1 MISYELR
8 RSKRRTISVEIQASA
23 IVIVRAP
30 MRLPLIEVERFLAL
44 RQTWISAQ
52 LQKLDRR
59 RAVIPQRTH
68 EQQFYH
74 RGGLLTW
81 GWQGAD
87 VPVPKRVATVPAAQ
101 RWIEGWQRDQAQV
114 LFEEMLRDYVPSIGV
129 HGLRYAG
136 LKLRKMKR
144 RWGSCTRTGIITL
157 NEHLIR
163 VPDACIRGVI
173 VHELCHLV
181 HMDHGKQFRQLV
193 ADVYPEHKLADE
205 LLDCWTSVLG
215 AGADLVEG

>member
-1 MISYELR
+1 MISYELF
-8 RSKRRTISVEIQASA
+8 RSKRRTISVEVQSSA
-23 IVIVRAP
+23 RVVVRAP
-30 MRLPLIEVERFLAL
+30 LRVPLYEIERFLAL
-44 RQTWISAQ
+44 RQDWIEVQ
-52 LQKLDRR
+52 LSRVARR
-59 RAVIPQRTH
+59 RSIVPQRTH
-68 EQQFYH
+68 PREFYH
-74 RGGLLTW
+74 RGNLITW
-81 GWQGAD
+81 GWQGANL
-87 VPVPKRVATVPAAQ
+87 AVPARITEDESAR
-101 RWIEGWQRDQAQV
+101 RWVENWQRDQAKQV
-114 LFEEMLRDYVPSIGV
+114 FEEVIREYVPSFGV

-144 RWGSCTRTGIITL
+144 RWGSCTRTGVITL

-163 VPDACIRGVI
+163 VPDTCIRGVV

-193 ADVYPEHKLADE
+193 ADVYPDHKLADE

>member
-1 MISYELR
+1 
-8 RSKRRTISVEIQASA
+8 
-23 IVIVRAP
+23 
-30 MRLPLIEVERFLAL
+30 MRLPLSEIERFLAL
-44 RQTWISAQ
+44 RQTWITAQ
-52 LQKLDRR
+52 LAKMEGR
-59 RAVIPQRTH
+59 RAAIPQRTH
-68 EQQFYH
+68 DQQFYH
-74 RGGLLTW
+74 RGSLLSW

-87 VPVPKRVATVPAAQ
+87 VNVPKRVATAQGAQ

-114 LFEEMLRDYVPSIGV
+114 LFEELIRGYVPSIGV

-144 RWGSCTRTGIITL
+144 RWGSCTRTGLITL
-157 NEHLIR
+157 NEHLVR